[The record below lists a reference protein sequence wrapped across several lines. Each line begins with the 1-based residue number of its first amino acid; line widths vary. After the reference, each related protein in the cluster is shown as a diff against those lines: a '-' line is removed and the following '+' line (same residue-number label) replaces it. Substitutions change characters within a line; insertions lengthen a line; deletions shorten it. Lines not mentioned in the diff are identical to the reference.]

1 MGGKKVIE
9 KMDERAL
16 AELDTDTIMMKQVE
30 ELENEKRLLVARL
43 KAQEKKMDH
52 MERAK
57 RKAEIPLM
65 KEAIKKDLEDDTVLW
80 KQKEKDRIVEAIKE
94 REEAVSHRD
103 RLARMKEDKDNF
115 MATLLTQRKAT
126 FEKKLKEYNKMVEEQ
141 RAIRMEDRKTQRKE
155 ERRQKYF
162 REKEEEEQRRRDEEL
177 KRIREEKAR
186 EEAERKAKE
195 EEEYQKKKEALD
207 RIAER

>member
-1 MGGKKVIE
+1 MGMKEKMQQIMQTEIGIKVIE
-9 KMDERAL
+9 KMDEKAL

-57 RKAEIPLM
+57 RKGEIPLL
-65 KEAIKKDLEDDTVLW
+65 KEAIKNDLEDDTLLW
-80 KQKEKDRIVEAIKE
+80 KQKEKDRIAQAIKD

-115 MATLLTQRKAT
+115 MATLLTQRKAQFDT
-126 FEKKLKEYNKMVEEQ
+126 KLKEYNKMFEEQ
-141 RAIRMEDRKTQRKE
+141 RSVRLEERKAQRKE
-155 ERRQKYF
+155 ERRQKYI
-162 REKEEEEQRRRDEEL
+162 REQRKQENAL
-177 KRIREEKAR
+177 LEKQR
-186 EEAERKAKE
+186 QEAA
-195 EEEYQKKKEALD
+195 
-207 RIAER
+207 